1 MIQFLYI
8 LALPMARILR
18 QHLLYELLR
27 AVAATS
33 PSRHWAPQV
42 RRKVVV
48 QQNPKERFGWW
59 LLKKQMMIS
68 TIVMNPMVEISE
80 QK

>member
-59 LLKKQMMIS
+59 LLKK